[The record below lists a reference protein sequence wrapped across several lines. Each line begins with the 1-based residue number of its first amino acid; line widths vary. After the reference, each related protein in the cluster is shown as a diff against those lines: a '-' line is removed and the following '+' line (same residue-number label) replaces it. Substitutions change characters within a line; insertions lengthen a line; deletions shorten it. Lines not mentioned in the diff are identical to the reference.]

1 MRSPICPAS
10 TLLMNIPITFLSSLS
25 AVFVFFQTFCH
36 CSISSTPTIIYTR
49 IVALLSV
56 KISSSSPSRWP
67 RRQTTRTLHGQVA
80 THRNTDRMID
90 CRVPRRPSLIHFIPS
105 RLLPLSDLSRH
116 PAHTPTHFLHSES
129 SRSSRNTTPP
139 LHVVRKALDGIH
151 NDRLTGVI
159 AASSTLIIMARPCRP
174 FTVHVFVGPIA
185 PLILHW
191 LVSPRILNFLLS
203 VCLYDTPYAD

>member
-1 MRSPICPAS
+1 M
-10 TLLMNIPITFLSSLS
+10 
-25 AVFVFFQTFCH
+25 
-36 CSISSTPTIIYTR
+36 
-49 IVALLSV
+49 
-56 KISSSSPSRWP
+56 
-67 RRQTTRTLHGQVA
+67 TRTLHGQDA
-80 THRNTDRMID
+80 AHRNTDWMIA

-151 NDRLTGVI
+151 NDRFTGAI

-191 LVSPRILNFLLS
+191 YVSPKILNGLLFA
-203 VCLYDTPYAD
+203 CLYDTSYADRSLLYCNTVHRRRARRGHVYASRLLALCSARPIPSCFLLLSSSASLL